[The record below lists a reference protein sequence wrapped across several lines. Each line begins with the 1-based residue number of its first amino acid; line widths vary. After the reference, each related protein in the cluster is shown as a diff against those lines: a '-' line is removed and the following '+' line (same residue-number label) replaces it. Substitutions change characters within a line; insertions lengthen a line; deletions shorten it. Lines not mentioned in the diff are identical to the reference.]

1 MITENHL
8 PETYQT
14 LIRSNLTDISIEPT
28 DYQTLFSKL
37 EKLNVLTADQVKEY
51 NEKIDLLKNYTKF
64 DKKAT
69 SISGLP
75 VLNFIDWNDK
85 LDK

>member
-64 DKKAT
+64 DKKAP
-69 SISGLP
+69 L
-75 VLNFIDWNDK
+75 
-85 LDK
+85 